1 MNENENKNENE
12 NEKSKNKKKDANIK
26 KLIEEPKK
34 IKSPNWLDKNKFK
47 EILQQQIWQ
56 QQIWSQK

>member
-1 MNENENKNENE
+1 MRIKMRMRMKNL
-12 NEKSKNKKKDANIK
+12 KIKKKVKDANIK

-47 EILQQQIWQ
+47 
-56 QQIWSQK
+56 

>member
-1 MNENENKNENE
+1 MRIKMRMRMKNL
-12 NEKSKNKKKDANIK
+12 KIKKKVKDANIK

>member
-1 MNENENKNENE
+1 MRIKMRMRMKNL
-12 NEKSKNKKKDANIK
+12 KIKKKVKDANIK
-26 KLIEEPKK
+26 KLIEKSKK